1 MSFAYP
7 LLLRQERAKL
17 QLNRLKQQDA
27 ELGLQQDARE
37 IETGVL
43 TVANSW
49 AALREQLAL
58 QQQVVANAERLRNG
72 EQTRFENGESSV
84 FLLNSRNTKLLE
96 ARQKLAALQAK
107 YAQTQATL
115 RWAAG
120 GIVEEQQP

>member
-27 ELGLQQDARE
+27 QLELQQDTRE

-43 TVANSW
+43 TMANSW
-49 AALREQLAL
+49 QGLREQLAL
-58 QQQVVANAERLRNG
+58 QQQVVQNAERLRQG
-72 EQTRFENGESSV
+72 EQTRFEIGESSV
-84 FLLNSRNTKLLE
+84 FLLNSREAKLLE

-120 GIVEEQQP
+120 GVMEEP